1 MGRWKWTAIFGVI
14 AIIAYLVWQEF
25 KLPSGFEPK
34 GTNDEQIALIG
45 FYTAIAGA
53 LAGFF
58 SLLKEII
65 ALIREGREE

>member
-1 MGRWKWTAIFGVI
+1 MVRWKWTLVFAAI
-14 AIIAYLVWQEF
+14 AIIAYFIWQTF
-25 KLPSGFEPK
+25 KLPPNIEPK
-34 GTNDEQIALIG
+34 GTSDESIAMIG

-65 ALIREGREE
+65 ALIREGRKE